1 MSTQNPLIEPS
12 PVQKMRMKYD
22 LTAEDLTIEVG
33 ISRPAIY
40 KMEHGELPLSEE
52 FTETLSYL
60 TGIDPF
66 EINTLQNR
74 WIYFYQSLPNYPDL
88 TNRPVGTKRDR
99 EYVDS
104 FHHYVNS
111 IASNAH
117 LPYDQFIKST
127 FKSYARCARI
137 MKVNPSGIT
146 KPAEFPA
153 SLIDALSTAGF
164 GNIVPTLVHNYWK
177 E

>member
-1 MSTQNPLIEPS
+1 
-12 PVQKMRMKYD
+12 MKYD
-22 LTAEDLTIEVG
+22 LTADARTTAERLTIEVG

-117 LPYDQFIKST
+117 LPYDQFIKGT